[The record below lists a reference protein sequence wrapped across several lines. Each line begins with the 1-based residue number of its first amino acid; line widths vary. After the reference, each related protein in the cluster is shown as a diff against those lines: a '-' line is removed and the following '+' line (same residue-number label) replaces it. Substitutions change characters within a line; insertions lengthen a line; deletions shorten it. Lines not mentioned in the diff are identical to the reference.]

1 MVAAKVLRL
10 MVNLKRNNMHEGQWV
25 YLERDCDALMV
36 PSAVPFTIP
45 GGTEVQI
52 VQALGGHITV
62 NVRGNLAR
70 IDKNEADALGV
81 DIKDLPD
88 TKKRPQGP
96 LNVVD
101 ETAVWDQLKTVYDP
115 EIPVNIAALGLV
127 YEVKVT
133 AKYNEDEKL
142 IGNEVY
148 IKMTLT
154 APGCGMGP
162 VIVADAEAKVRDI
175 DSVTDV
181 TIELVFD
188 PPWDREMMSEEA
200 KLELGMF

>member
-1 MVAAKVLRL
+1 
-10 MVNLKRNNMHEGQWV
+10 MHEGQWV
-25 YLERDCDALMV
+25 YLERDCEALMV
-36 PSAVPFTIP
+36 PSAVPFSIP

-70 IDKNEADALGV
+70 IDKGEADALGI
-81 DIKDLPD
+81 DIANLPD
-88 TKKRPQGP
+88 VKKHPEGP
-96 LNVVD
+96 LSVVD
-101 ETAVWDQLKTVYDP
+101 EAAVWDQLKTVYDP

-127 YEVKVT
+127 YKVEVHP
-133 AKYNEDEKL
+133 KYNSEEKL
-142 IGNEVY
+142 IGNDVF
-148 IKMTLT
+148 IQMTLT

-162 VIVADAEAKVRDI
+162 VIVADAESKVRDI

-181 TIELVFD
+181 TVELVFD
-188 PPWDREMMSEEA
+188 PPWDRSMMSEEA

>member
-1 MVAAKVLRL
+1 
-10 MVNLKRNNMHEGQWV
+10 MHEGQWV

-70 IDKNEADALGV
+70 IDKGDADALGV
-81 DIKDLPD
+81 SIDEFPD
-88 TKKRPQGP
+88 SKKRPEGP
-96 LNVVD
+96 ISVVD
-101 ETAVWDQLKTVYDP
+101 ADAIWAQLKTVYDP

-127 YEVKVT
+127 YNVEILP
-133 AKYNEDEKL
+133 KYNEDKKL
-142 IGNEVY
+142 IGNDVH
-148 IKMTLT
+148 IQMTLT

-162 VIVADAEAKVRDI
+162 VIISDVESKVRDI

-181 TIELVFD
+181 TVELVFD
-188 PPWDREMMSEEA
+188 PPWDRSMMSEEA

>member
-1 MVAAKVLRL
+1 
-10 MVNLKRNNMHEGQWV
+10 MHEGQWV

-70 IDKNEADALGV
+70 IDKNEVDALGMSL
-81 DIKDLPD
+81 DDFPSNKKQPD
-88 TKKRPQGP
+88 GP
-96 LNVVD
+96 LRVVD
-101 ETAVWDQLKTVYDP
+101 QHAVWAQLQTVFDP
-115 EIPVNIAALGLV
+115 EIPVNIVALGLV
-127 YEVKVT
+127 YKVEVL
-133 AKYNEDEKL
+133 AQYDADQKL
-142 IGNEVY
+142 LGNQVN
-148 IKMTLT
+148 IAMTLT

-162 VIVADAEAKVRDI
+162 VIVADAEAKIRDI
-175 DSVTDV
+175 PGVTEV
-181 TIELVFD
+181 NIELVFD
-188 PPWDREMMSEEA
+188 PAWDRSMMSEEA

>member
-1 MVAAKVLRL
+1 
-10 MVNLKRNNMHEGQWV
+10 MHEGQWV
-25 YLERDCDALMV
+25 YLERDCEALMV
-36 PSAVPFTIP
+36 PSAVPFSIP

-52 VQALGGHITV
+52 VQFLGGHITV

-70 IDKNEADALGV
+70 IDKSEADALGV
-81 DIKDLPD
+81 SLENMPD
-88 TKKRPQGP
+88 TKKKPEGP
-96 LNVVD
+96 IELVD
-101 ETAVWDQLKTVYDP
+101 ESAVWEQLKTVFDP

-133 AKYNEDEKL
+133 PKYNADEKL
-142 IGNEVY
+142 IGNDVY

-181 TIELVFD
+181 TVELVFD
-188 PPWDREMMSEEA
+188 PPWNRDMMSEEA

>member
-1 MVAAKVLRL
+1 
-10 MVNLKRNNMHEGQWV
+10 MHEGQWV

-70 IDKNEADALGV
+70 IDKGEADALGI

-88 TKKRPQGP
+88 VKKRPEGP
-96 LNVVD
+96 LSVVD
-101 ETAVWDQLKTVYDP
+101 EAAVWEQLKTVYDP
-115 EIPVNIAALGLV
+115 EIPVNIVALGLV
-127 YEVKVT
+127 YKVDVT
-133 AKYNEDEKL
+133 ALYNDEKKL
-142 IGNEVY
+142 MGNQVNVQ
-148 IKMTLT
+148 MTLT
-154 APGCGMGP
+154 APACGMGP
-162 VIVADAEAKVRDI
+162 VIVADAESKIRDI

-181 TIELVFD
+181 TVELVFD
-188 PPWDREMMSEEA
+188 PAWDRSMMSEEA

>member
-1 MVAAKVLRL
+1 MRI
-10 MVNLKRNNMHEGQWV
+10 LKMREGQWV
-25 YLERDCDALMV
+25 YLERDCEALMV
-36 PSAVPFTIP
+36 PSAVPFSIP

-70 IDKNEADALGV
+70 IDKGEADALGV
-81 DIKDLPD
+81 SLGDIPD
-88 TKKRPQGP
+88 IKKRPEGP
-96 LNVVD
+96 LSVVD
-101 ETAVWDQLKTVYDP
+101 EAAIWAQLKTVYDP

-127 YEVKVT
+127 YNVEVLP
-133 AKYNEDEKL
+133 KYNQDKKL
-142 IGNEVY
+142 IGNNVH
-148 IKMTLT
+148 IQMTLT

-162 VIVADAEAKVRDI
+162 VIIADVESKVRDI

-181 TIELVFD
+181 AVELVFD
-188 PPWDREMMSEEA
+188 PPWDRSMMSEEA

>member
-1 MVAAKVLRL
+1 MR
-10 MVNLKRNNMHEGQWV
+10 EGQWV
-25 YLERDCDALMV
+25 YLERDCEALMV
-36 PSAVPFTIP
+36 PSAVPFSIP

-70 IDKNEADALGV
+70 IDKGEADALGV
-81 DIKDLPD
+81 SLEDIPD
-88 TKKRPQGP
+88 IKKRPEGP
-96 LNVVD
+96 LSVVD
-101 ETAVWDQLKTVYDP
+101 EAAIWAQLKTVYDP

-127 YEVKVT
+127 YNVEVLP
-133 AKYNEDEKL
+133 KYNEDKKL
-142 IGNEVY
+142 IGNDVH
-148 IKMTLT
+148 IQMTLT

-162 VIVADAEAKVRDI
+162 VIIADVESKVRDI

-181 TIELVFD
+181 TVELVFD
-188 PPWDREMMSEEA
+188 PPWDRSMMSEEA